1 MKQYPKN
8 LTYKKYHKVNNSF
21 LSLIDQ
27 KQFFPMDGSFAIQSA
42 EAGKLTFKQ
51 IESCRRTLRRGLGK
65 GVKLWIRL
73 FTSRPVTSKSIASRM
88 GKGKGSISYWMAPVR
103 KGQILFEV
111 LCNSQERAF
120 LVLNKASTK
129 LPIKV
134 KLLKLKY

>member
-1 MKQYPKN
+1 
-8 LTYKKYHKVNNSF
+8 
-21 LSLIDQ
+21 
-27 KQFFPMDGSFAIQSA
+27 
-42 EAGKLTFKQ
+42 
-51 IESCRRTLRRGLGK
+51 
-65 GVKLWIRL
+65 
-73 FTSRPVTSKSIASRM
+73 
-88 GKGKGSISYWMAPVR
+88 MAPVR